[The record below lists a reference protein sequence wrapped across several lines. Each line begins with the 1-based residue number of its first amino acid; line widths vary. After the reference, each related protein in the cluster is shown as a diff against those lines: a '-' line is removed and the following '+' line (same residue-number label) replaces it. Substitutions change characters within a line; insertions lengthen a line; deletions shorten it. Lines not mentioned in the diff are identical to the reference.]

1 MNAIL
6 FWVSPTFRLTGST
19 INVLEYYIEGLT
31 HNSKL
36 KLYLINGTPSFK
48 RKIQKISN
56 ERYIFE
62 KRGWEKAM
70 INIIDIQKYNLPS
83 IEFDTVLIMDYKTI
97 NEVKG
102 IIRAKKILVISEK
115 YTDQPEYFLSK
126 DLYNVEYYGEMPFH
140 YKDHNYRMK
149 CLFDR
154 YKPLKDVREG
164 TYINSPHNDDLI
176 YNMDIT
182 LFITKYNLPIPFIF
196 KSKTEPEENLF
207 EKFTHYLYYHAD
219 KWFDPHPRL
228 FLECIF
234 YNKIISYY
242 NPNEIKDGSWY
253 RYNDIMENGI
263 TNRTL
268 NRDDEIIKELI

>member
-19 INVLEYYIEGLT
+19 INAIEYYIEGFY
-31 HNSKL
+31 NNPEL
-36 KLYLINGTPSFK
+36 KLFLLNGTSSFK
-48 RKIQKISN
+48 RKLQKISYD
-56 ERYIFE
+56 RYIFE
-62 KRGWEKAM
+62 EREWEKVM
-70 INIIDIQKYNLPS
+70 TNIVCISKYNLPS
-83 IEFDTVLIMDYKTI
+83 IEFDTVLILDYKTV
-97 NEVKG
+97 NEIKG

-115 YTDQPEYFLSK
+115 YTDNPEYFLSK

-140 YKDHNYRMK
+140 YKDHEYKMK

-154 YKPLKDVREG
+154 YKPLKEVKKG
-164 TYINSPHNDDLI
+164 TYVNSPNNNDFI
-176 YNMDIT
+176 YNMDIN
-182 LFITKYNLPIPFIF
+182 LFRTKYDLPIPFIF

-207 EKFTHYLYYHAD
+207 EKFTHYLYYHAN

-234 YNKIISYY
+234 YNKKILYY
-242 NPNEIKDGSWY
+242 NPLEIKDGSWY
-253 RYNDIMENGI
+253 RYKDIMDNGI

-268 NRDDEIIKELI
+268 NKEDDIIKKLI